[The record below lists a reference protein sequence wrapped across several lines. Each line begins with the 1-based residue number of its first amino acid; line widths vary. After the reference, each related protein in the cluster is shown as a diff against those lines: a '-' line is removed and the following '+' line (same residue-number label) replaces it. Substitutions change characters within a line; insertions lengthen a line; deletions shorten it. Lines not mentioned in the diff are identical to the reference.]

1 MTIQEAM
8 QELTGKLEILYDK
21 SESSSITGI
30 LLENITGLSRT
41 QRIIQKND
49 SLSAEQIKQLDEFT
63 TRLLKYEPIQYVLQE
78 AWFAGL
84 NYFVNKSVLIPRPET
99 EELIDWIISDCKF
112 PIRELSILDIGTGSG
127 CIPVS
132 LKRKFRKADVY
143 ACDVSEEALKIAR
156 LNAERLQA
164 KIHFF
169 QLDFLDHAK
178 WEGLPEVTLIVSNP
192 PYIPLRDKDSIQYNV
207 VKYEPHIALFV
218 ANNDPFIFYS
228 AIADFAEI
236 KLKPGGN
243 IYLEIHEN
251 MSSTVTTI
259 FESAGFLTEVKKDM
273 QGKDRMIKVY
283 RKEKG

>member
-8 QELTGKLEILYDK
+8 QELTDRLETLYDK
-21 SESSSITGI
+21 SESSSITEI
-30 LLENITGLSRT
+30 LLEHITGLSKT

-49 SLSAEQIKQLDEFT
+49 SLSAEQEKLLDQFI
-63 TRLLKYEPIQYVLQE
+63 TRLLNHEPIQYVLQE

-84 NYFVNKSVLIPRPET
+84 NYFVNENVLIPRPET
-99 EELIDWIISDCKF
+99 EELINWIISDCKF

-143 ACDVSEEALKIAR
+143 ACDVSEEALKIAQ
-156 LNAERLQA
+156 LNADRLQA
-164 KIHFF
+164 EVHFF
-169 QLDFLDHAK
+169 QLDFLDHSR

-192 PYIPLRDKDSIQYNV
+192 PYIPFRDKDSMQDNV
-207 VKYEPHIALFV
+207 VQYEPHIALFV
-218 ANNDPFIFYS
+218 ADNDPFIFYS
-228 AIADFAEI
+228 AIAGFAEI

-251 MSSTVTTI
+251 MSSSVTTI

-273 QGKDRMIKVY
+273 QGKDRMIKAY